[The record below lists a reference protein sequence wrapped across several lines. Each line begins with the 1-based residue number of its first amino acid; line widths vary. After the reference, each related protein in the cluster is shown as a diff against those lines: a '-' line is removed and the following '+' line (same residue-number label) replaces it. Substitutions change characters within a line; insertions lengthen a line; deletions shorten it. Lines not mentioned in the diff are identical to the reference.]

1 VKVKEQIP
9 GSIPINNLKPVVF
22 IGKTAQVNL
31 YVHLKGGKM
40 ELLEIT
46 SFACP
51 PKIIPQCRKP
61 MPLSDEKKR
70 RQAMRRFLPPFLQNC
85 RSINEIERITR
96 TNSTF
101 KLL

>member
-61 MPLSDEKKR
+61 MPLSDEKKGGKPC
-70 RQAMRRFLPPFLQNC
+70 AGSC
-85 RSINEIERITR
+85 
-96 TNSTF
+96 
-101 KLL
+101 LLFSKTAGVSMKSKG